1 MDEKIKKLEKEN
13 EELKKAL
20 FEIKDL
26 HGNPT
31 NPQEGCIIARE
42 AKTIAYRTL
51 KK

>member
-20 FEIKDL
+20 FEITDL
-26 HGNPT
+26 QGNPT

-42 AKTIAYRTL
+42 AKTIACRAL
-51 KK
+51 NK